1 MVIRICFWGVPPGD
15 AREAGTSPGPGR
27 NGGTMPQV
35 REPCQSESAA
45 GHGGGGPDA
54 PGAAR
59 RAGRGAPLQTPPLG
73 WDQFCREDRRSVVS
87 MANRVANRV
96 LRLG

>member
-1 MVIRICFWGVPPGD
+1 MAKALG
-15 AREAGTSPGPGR
+15 GPG
-27 NGGTMPQV
+27 
-35 REPCQSESAA
+35 A
-45 GHGGGGPDA
+45 GGPDA

-73 WDQFCREDRRSVVS
+73 WDQFWREDRRSVVS